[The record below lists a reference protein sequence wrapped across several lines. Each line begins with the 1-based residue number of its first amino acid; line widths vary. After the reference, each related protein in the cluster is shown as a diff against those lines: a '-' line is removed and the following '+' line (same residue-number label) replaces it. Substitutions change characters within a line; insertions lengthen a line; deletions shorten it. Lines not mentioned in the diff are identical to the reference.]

1 MRIEKL
7 IFIRM
12 NTKKSK
18 RWTMPKALLVI
29 PVAALAIG
37 VFANNTAVGIST
49 TQNDIDA
56 ITTATET
63 YNQPVAKQK
72 AKKSKKQKGSKQK
85 RQKDAKPKKLKD
97 HRAYTVERDSANAK

>member
-1 MRIEKL
+1 MIHKISKL
-7 IFIRM
+7 R
-12 NTKKSK
+12 
-18 RWTMPKALLVI
+18 TMPKALLVI
-29 PVAALAIG
+29 PVATLAIG
-37 VFANNTAVGIST
+37 VWANNTAVCYST

-63 YNQPVAKQK
+63 YSQPVAKQNT
-72 AKKSKKQKGSKQK
+72 KKPKKQKGSKQK

>member
-1 MRIEKL
+1 MHIEKL

-12 NTKKSK
+12 NTKKSN
-18 RWTMPKALLVI
+18 RWTMPKALLII

-37 VFANNTAVGIST
+37 VFANNTAVYNST

-63 YNQPVAKQK
+63 YNQPIAKQK
-72 AKKSKKQKGSKQK
+72 AKKPKKQKGSKQK
-85 RQKDAKPKKLKD
+85 KQKDAKPKKLKD
-97 HRAYTVERDSANAK
+97 LKAHAVERDSANAK